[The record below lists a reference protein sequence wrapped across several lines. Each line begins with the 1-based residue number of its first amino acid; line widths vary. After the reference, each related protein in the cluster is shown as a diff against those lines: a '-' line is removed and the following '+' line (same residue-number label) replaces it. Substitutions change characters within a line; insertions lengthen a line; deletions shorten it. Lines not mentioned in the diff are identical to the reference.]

1 MNVNESVD
9 VSFFVPCY
17 NEADNIAGALDTIES
32 VARGKGLAFEIIV
45 VDDASTDGTQAAVEA
60 YCSRNGDAPIVFHR
74 NRRNRGLGYNYLS
87 WASGAR
93 GRYYMLVNG
102 DNDISA
108 ETIST
113 VLDLLGRADIV
124 VPYLANQEERPLY
137 RRVLSRTFTFLVNR
151 LGGHRLRYYNGPVLH
166 LRANVE
172 RFRPNT
178 IGFAYQAELLCR
190 ALRHSCSYVEIPFR
204 SAMWPNARTSAFHVS
219 NIVSVLLSL
228 VRIFL
233 YRMAVVEPRRKGA
246 LPEVGS
252 TEETD
257 S

>member
-1 MNVNESVD
+1 MDVNQSVD

-32 VARGKGLAFEIIV
+32 AVRGKELSFEILV
-45 VDDASTDGTQAAVEA
+45 VDDASTDGTRAAVDA

-87 WASGAR
+87 WASRAH

-102 DNDISA
+102 DNDIPA
-108 ETIST
+108 ETISA
-113 VLDLLGRADIV
+113 VLGLLGRADIV

-190 ALRHSCSYVEIPFR
+190 ALRHGCSYVEIPFR
-204 SAMWPNARTSAFHVS
+204 SAMWPNARTSAFRLS
-219 NIVSVLLSL
+219 NVISVLFSL
-228 VRIFL
+228 GRIL
-233 YRMAVVEPRRKGA
+233 GTRVTT
-246 LPEVGS
+246 VGS
-252 TEETD
+252 RRRGATLEGRPREGLD